1 MLPVRIFEMI
11 SPHAR
16 IASAVLPVVLAMLA
30 RIIWGS
36 NKLTKT
42 LMSMC
47 TIWFVVNV
55 VVAPYSEGMQQDIMI
70 LRARFH

>member
-1 MLPVRIFEMI
+1 MI

-30 RIIWGS
+30 RIVWGP

-42 LMSMC
+42 LLSMC

-55 VVAPYSEGMQQDIMI
+55 VVAPYSVGMQQDIMI